1 MKDYCL
7 RATAANGQIR
17 AFVASSKYLAG
28 EAAAIHKTS
37 PVASAALGR
46 LLTACSVMGL
56 MAGNESDL
64 ITVNIKGDGPI
75 GGLVA
80 TSDGLGRVKGYV
92 HNPDADIAAKPN
104 GKLDVGGAVG
114 SGSITVIKDLGLKEP
129 YVGKLELVSGE
140 IAEDIAS
147 YFAVSEQTPSVL
159 SLGVLVDVDHSIKAA
174 GGFLLQLL
182 PGYNDDIIDSLE
194 AKMAGFPA
202 VTHLLNSGKTPEDI
216 LDALLGDFG
225 YEITDNIPIEY
236 YCNCNKDRV
245 TGALIAVG
253 AEDLAQII
261 EEDGKAEINCH
272 FCSKKYHF
280 DKDALLQ
287 ILADIEKGK

>member
-17 AFVASSKYLAG
+17 AFAASSKFLAG
-28 EAAAIHKTS
+28 EAAAIHNLS

-46 LLTACSVMGL
+46 LLTACSIMGL

-64 ITVNIKGDGPI
+64 ITVNIKGDGSI
-75 GGLVA
+75 GGIVA

-92 HNPDADIAAKPN
+92 HNPEADIPIKPN

-114 SGSITVIKDLGLKEP
+114 NGTITVIKDLGLKEP

-140 IAEDIAS
+140 IAEDVAN
-147 YFAVSEQTPSVL
+147 YFAISEQTPSVL

-182 PGYNDDIIDSLE
+182 PGHDDSIIDSLE
-194 AKMAGFPA
+194 AKMADFPA
-202 VTHLLNSGKTPEDI
+202 ITRLFDSGKTPEDI

-225 YEITDNIPIEY
+225 YEITEKAPIEY
-236 YCNCNKDRV
+236 YCNCDRDRV

-253 AEDLAQII
+253 AKDLAQII
-261 EEDGKAEINCH
+261 EEDGGAEINCH
-272 FCSKKYHF
+272 FCSEKYYF
-280 DKDALLQ
+280 DKDALLE
-287 ILADIEKGK
+287 ILDSASSAK